1 MSKPVY
7 LGKIELYWCD
17 ECNVPLIK
25 KRCGICNKEG
35 RKVELTPPGDV
46 RPALKHD
53 LDLLK
58 SIFNDITSDLNFL
71 GDKVVLLNRIPGIDR
86 SEEIIID
93 GYNIGSLQYNLK
105 KYKLSLKLNAVPF
118 LNSIKNWISVDEGA
132 INPILNGSN
141 LLIPGIIETSENIDL
156 DSETVLYDK
165 DKNPFAVGI
174 SKINKDFLI
183 TNKKGVAVKV
193 RNSGKVTSKKNPI
206 KSSWNKA
213 VEANSYHLDA
223 LENKAVEEIKRLKNI
238 DQVVSFSGGK
248 DSLVTLLL
256 VLKSGMNPKS
266 FFLNTGIEFPETIDY
281 VKKITSILNIDLDII
296 DAKNAFWDS
305 LNHFG
310 PPGKD
315 YRWCCKACKLG
326 PTTRYIKEVYKTEIL
341 TFVGQRAYESQERA
355 SKGKKWRNEWVSNQ
369 IGYSLVQYWNSL
381 SIWLYIFRSKVPY
394 NPWYDLGLS
403 RIGCYLC
410 PSTDLADLEI
420 VKENYP
426 EFSKW
431 QNYLENYA
439 TEKKLPKEWVELGL
453 WRWNHFPPWV
463 LNMLKDKNINIAYDR
478 LERSNLKLESI
489 LNDNNI
495 IIKFNKKVDKNRL
508 INMLNIIDNKSYR
521 LTEDNIVVFRKNLKD
536 SVKQI
541 IIQAEECIGC
551 GVCSSRCKNEAIY
564 IENQKAWID
573 EKRCLHCSLCIGPC
587 PVYRF

>member
-1 MSKPVY
+1 VSKPVY

-25 KRCGICNKEG
+25 NSCGICNKEG
-35 RKVELTPPGDV
+35 RTVTLTPPGDM

-71 GDKVVLLNRIPGIDR
+71 DDRVVLLNRIPGIDR

-93 GYNIGSLQYNLK
+93 GYNIGTLQYNLK
-105 KYKLSLKLNAVPF
+105 EYRLSLKLNAIPF
-118 LNSIKNWISVDEGA
+118 FNPVKNWVMVDDGA

-141 LLIPGIIETSENIDL
+141 LLIPGIIETSGDL
-156 DSETVLYDK
+156 DFEAETVLYDK
-165 DKNPFAVGI
+165 NKTPFAVGK

-183 TNKKGVAVKV
+183 TNKKGMAVKV
-193 RNSGKVTSKKNPI
+193 RDSGEVTSKKNPV

-213 VEANSYHLDA
+213 VEANSSHLDT
-223 LENKAVEEIKRLKNI
+223 LENKAIEEIRKLKNI
-238 DQVVSFSGGK
+238 DKVVSFSGGK

-256 VLKSGMNPKS
+256 VLKSGVSSKS

-281 VKKITSILNIDLDII
+281 VKKIISDLGLELDII
-296 DAKNAFWDS
+296 DAKNAFWNALS
-305 LNHFG
+305 HFG

-315 YRWCCKACKLG
+315 YRWCCKTCKLG
-326 PTTRYIKEVYKTEIL
+326 PTTKYIKEVYKTEIL
-341 TFVGQRAYESQERA
+341 TFVGQRTYESQERA
-355 SKGKKWRNEWVSNQ
+355 SKGKRWRNEWISNQ

-426 EFSKW
+426 EFEKW

-439 TEKKLPKEWVELGL
+439 TERALPKEWVEWGL
-453 WRWNHFPPWV
+453 WRWKHFPPWV
-463 LNMLKDKNINIAYDR
+463 LNMLKEKNINIEYDR
-478 LERSNLKLESI
+478 HERSNLKLETIS
-489 LNDNNI
+489 NGNNI
-495 IIKFNKKVDKNRL
+495 IIKANKKVDKYRL
-508 INMLNIIDNKSYR
+508 INMLNIIDDKSYH
-521 LTEDNIVVFRKNLKD
+521 LAEDQVVVNAELED
-536 SVKQI
+536 VVKQI

-551 GVCSSRCKNEAIY
+551 GVCSSRCKNEALY

-573 EKRCLHCSLCIGPC
+573 EKKCIHCSLCIGPC
-587 PVYRF
+587 PVSGF